1 MSFREYSVDE
11 VQRRLGLRLRDAVL
25 FQQVPTYTVNPEFDE
40 RIRYGVDLA
49 TSIDTEKAKSEFIIA
64 PVLMELRRATGG
76 RFKLFSGVEWSVDP
90 ARGLNGYCDF
100 ILTRGGSQLFVS
112 APFLAIAEAKNDHI
126 INGLGQCIAAMYA
139 ATVANQ
145 AEGLPPGVVYGIVST
160 GTLWRFLR
168 LTGDQ
173 VEIDTDNVLVSDLP
187 RLMGV
192 LDLIT
197 RPPAGP

>member
-1 MSFREYSVDE
+1 MSFRDFTVDE
-11 VQRRLGLRLRDAVL
+11 VQQRLGLRLRDADL
-25 FQQVPTYTVNPEFDE
+25 FTTVPLFAVAPEFVE

-64 PVLMELRRATGG
+64 PVLMELRRATGD
-76 RFKLFSGVEWSVDP
+76 RFKLFSGVEWTVD
-90 ARGLNGYCDF
+90 ATRGLNGYCDF

-139 ATVANQ
+139 ATVVNLAAASPQ
-145 AEGLPPGVVYGIVST
+145 PVVYGIVTT
-160 GTLWRFLR
+160 GTLWRILR
-168 LTGDQ
+168 LTGDL
-173 VEIDTDNVLVSDLP
+173 VEIDSDNLLVSDLP

-192 LDLIT
+192 LDHIT
-197 RPPAGP
+197 KLHE

>member
-1 MSFREYSVDE
+1 MSFRDYSVDE
-11 VQRRLGLRLRDAVL
+11 VQQRLGLRLQDAEL
-25 FQQVPTYTVNPEFDE
+25 FPAASPFAVSAEFAE
-40 RIRYGVDLA
+40 RVRYGVDLA

-64 PVLMELRRATGG
+64 PVLMELRRLTGD
-76 RFKLFSGVEWSVDP
+76 RFKLFSGVEWTVDP
-90 ARGLNGYCDF
+90 SRGLNGYCDF

-139 ATVANQ
+139 ATVVNQ
-145 AEGLPPGVVYGIVST
+145 AAGSPQAAVYGVVST
-160 GTLWRFLR
+160 GTVWRFLR
-168 LTGDQ
+168 LTGDL

-192 LDLIT
+192 LDRIT
-197 RPPAGP
+197 QPPTA